1 MLNSRRLQSI
11 LSALVLLLLPAIA
24 LAEVSGKRHPRTGE
38 VKVIYLAGVRGNGS
52 AIVWSQVRAGVSQR
66 EILNPRGDSLGDLA
80 PVIRS
85 EPLSG
90 LPWVVWP
97 GRVTNIHQIAVSHWE
112 GTGWSPRQYVVPSPA
127 PYYHDDI
134 NPDLAFDLNGQPFV
148 VWERSGSIGTIQ
160 FSTLSNGTWTP
171 PITLSPEGIDSR
183 FPTITVAGTA
193 AKVRFLT
200 PGGWVTTDYETDS
213 MLSAATGNLMD
224 TPIPPG
230 YIGGDVGPGG
240 GGSRDG
246 DKDRSK
252 LN

>member
-1 MLNSRRLQSI
+1 M
-11 LSALVLLLLPAIA
+11 
-24 LAEVSGKRHPRTGE
+24 
-38 VKVIYLAGVRGNGS
+38 
-52 AIVWSQVRAGVSQR
+52 
-66 EILNPRGDSLGDLA
+66 
-80 PVIRS
+80 
-85 EPLSG
+85 
-90 LPWVVWP
+90 
-97 GRVTNIHQIAVSHWE
+97 
-112 GTGWSPRQYVVPSPA
+112 
-127 PYYHDDI
+127 
-134 NPDLAFDLNGQPFV
+134 

-230 YIGGDVGPGG
+230 YIGGDAGPVG
-240 GGSRDG
+240 GGSEPP
-246 DKDRSK
+246 DRLRK
-252 LN
+252 K